1 MQRKWE
7 SSAAFLSRVGAQ
19 LRLLSATTVNV
30 AVWVQ
35 QTVSVMVIV
44 VGVYLIGEGE
54 LSLGGLIA
62 CSMLSSRALGPIGQ
76 VTGLLI
82 QYHNASTALHSL
94 DEILKQPIERP
105 EDSNFVTRQHFSGAL
120 EFRT

>member
-1 MQRKWE
+1 
-7 SSAAFLSRVGAQ
+7 
-19 LRLLSATTVNV
+19 
-30 AVWVQ
+30 
-35 QTVSVMVIV
+35 
-44 VGVYLIGEGE
+44 
-54 LSLGGLIA
+54 
-62 CSMLSSRALGPIGQ
+62 MLSSRALGPIGQ

-120 EFRT
+120 EFKDVSFSYPNQEMSALRNIRYALPRANMWRSWAG